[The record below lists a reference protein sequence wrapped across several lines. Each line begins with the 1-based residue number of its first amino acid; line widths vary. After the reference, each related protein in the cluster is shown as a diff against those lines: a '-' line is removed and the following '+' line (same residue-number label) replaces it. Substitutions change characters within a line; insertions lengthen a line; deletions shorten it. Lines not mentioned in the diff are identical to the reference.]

1 MILQV
6 TRSEIVKK
14 GQYSGKKVRWQQDRA
29 YEVDPEEVAAF
40 SRQLTKDQRTAGVD
54 CFQGRRKEVDHGS
67 TMEED
72 IWASDGPTNM
82 EKEGDE
88 GIGEATITGID
99 TTSAGEEDAE
109 DAEDE
114 EEEDEEDEEEED
126 EEDEEEEEEEEESMD
141 GREKES

>member
-14 GQYSGKKVRWQQDRA
+14 GQHSGKKVRWQQDRA

-40 SRQLTKDQRTAGVD
+40 SRQLTEDLRTAGVD
-54 CFQGRRKEVDHGS
+54 CFQGRRKEEDHGS
-67 TMEED
+67 TTEED

-82 EKEGDE
+82 EEEGDE

-114 EEEDEEDEEEED
+114 EEEDEE
-126 EEDEEEEEEEEESMD
+126 EDEEEEEEEEESMD